1 MSAVADSS
9 VDYEMPAADDL
20 PATEFPYRSIS
31 RTAILA
37 LVLGLLSSLALAF
50 VSLTVLAIVGLVLG
64 ISSWRN
70 IRRFPEELT
79 GSGLAMTGAVLSG
92 LFLVGA
98 VAWHTYDYLT
108 EVPEGYQRV
117 AFYELQPNPENR
129 GEIIP
134 KQAIELSGEKVFIK
148 GYVHPGVASM
158 GKVKHFV
165 LVPDMGTCCFGGQP
179 KRNTDMIEV
188 VIEDGEGIRYST
200 RQRKLSGT
208 FLVGQPRNSVGGLH
222 SVMYAMEAD
231 KAK

>member
-1 MSAVADSS
+1 MSAVAES
-9 VDYEMPAADDL
+9 VEYEEPVAQDL
-20 PATEFPYRSIS
+20 AATEFPYRSIN
-31 RTAILA
+31 RTAVLA

-50 VSLTVLAIVGLVLG
+50 LPLTVLPIVGLVLG
-64 ISSWRN
+64 ISSWRT
-70 IRRFPEELT
+70 IRRFPEEFT
-79 GSGLAMTGAVLSG
+79 GKGFAAAGALLSG
-92 LFLVGA
+92 LFLVSG

-108 EVPEGYQRV
+108 EVPEGYHRV

-134 KQAIELSGEKVFIK
+134 KEALQLSGSKVFIK

-188 VIEDGEGIRYST
+188 VIPEGEGIRYNT
-200 RQRKLSGT
+200 RLRKLAGT
-208 FLVGQPRNSVGGLH
+208 FLVGQPRNVGELH
-222 SVMYAMEAD
+222 SVMYAMQAD